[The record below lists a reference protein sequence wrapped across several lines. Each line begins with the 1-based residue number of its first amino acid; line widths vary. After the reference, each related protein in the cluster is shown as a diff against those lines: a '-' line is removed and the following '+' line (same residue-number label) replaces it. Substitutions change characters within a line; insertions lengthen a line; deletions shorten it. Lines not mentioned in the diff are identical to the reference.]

1 MRHRLIGIATVL
13 GLVAASS
20 SAQAAHH
27 LWSFS
32 SMFSNSTGSVQYV
45 EMICGNDNNENA
57 LAPFTI
63 TTGTHTLN
71 FVTNLPSTN
80 TANTWL
86 LCATSGF
93 QSIPGGIAPDY
104 VIPASFFPTGG
115 GTLNYAS
122 GTSTWTYGA
131 VPMNGVLMLKRNGT
145 TATNAPH
152 NFAGAVG
159 SVNLSPAVPM
169 LPAWGLAVM
178 IGALLLLAS
187 GLLRRR
193 EAPSA

>member
-1 MRHRLIGIATVL
+1 MRIRLIVMAAAL
-13 GLVAASS
+13 GLVVAS

-32 SMFSNSTGSVQYV
+32 SMFSNASGSVQYV

-57 LAPFTI
+57 LGTFTI
-63 TTGTHTLN
+63 TTGTNTLH
-71 FVTNLPSTN
+71 FVTNLPNTN

-93 QSIPGGIAPDY
+93 QSLPGGVIPDY
-104 VIPASFFPTGG
+104 IIPSNFFPTGG

-122 GTSTWTYGA
+122 GTSTWGYGT
-131 VPMNGVLMLKRNGT
+131 VPTDGVLMLKRNGS
-145 TATNAPH
+145 TATNTPH

-159 SVNLSPAVPM
+159 SVNLTPTVPM
-169 LPAWGLAVM
+169 LPTWGLALAV
-178 IGALLLLAS
+178 GALLLLAS
-187 GLLRRR
+187 GLLRKR
-193 EAPSA
+193 ETHAA